1 MAQSLGLCMELQSED
16 SILEELSPVTGGC
29 GKGSV
34 TSPGPLTPAGND
46 TMVR

>member
-1 MAQSLGLCMELQSED
+1 MTQFLDLCIVLQSED

-34 TSPGPLTPAGND
+34 ASPDPLTSAGNE
-46 TMVR
+46 TVVP